1 MNKESYHRHM
11 EEYKQGFHDGKRT
24 GGKTNKR
31 YIENLLKTE
40 TQHLSNEEP
49 LDYKMGGQDGFTD
62 AVNGVIKSTVLQ
74 EKGVPI
80 QHLVI
85 HFSTSIILWSIIIKL
100 ILEFFVAE

>member
-1 MNKESYHRHM
+1 M

-74 EKGVPI
+74 EKGGPNPTFGYPFQYKYHTMVNNYKTYPRI
-80 QHLVI
+80 
-85 HFSTSIILWSIIIKL
+85 FCS
-100 ILEFFVAE
+100 